1 MIYGLVYLIGFCR
14 FLLWTV
20 ITCPLIGQYTFM
32 LFLHWSKKTVKTN
45 LKLCKYV
52 FSVQI
57 YLFSLLTV
65 IVSSTFASEAN
76 DIYLRGQ
83 LVKNLF
89 SSNLFRWLKQNWS
102 DLCRELYFNFLGI
115 KMYTK
120 IQNIFLEDF
129 NYFYR
134 KSFTVTS
141 LQQKKETGSYNLF
154 VYIFALWKLCIGCK
168 YYGSFTIE
176 SERLFWVWW
185 DQHWFMDFQTLLQE
199 EMKWTKC

>member
-20 ITCPLIGQYTFM
+20 ITCSLIGQYTFM

-83 LVKNLF
+83 LVKAFSWQKLNLF
-89 SSNLFRWLKQNWS
+89 SSNLFRWLNQNWS
-102 DLCRELYFNFLGI
+102 DLCREFHFNFLGI

-120 IQNIFLEDF
+120 IQNIFF
-129 NYFYR
+129 GGF
-134 KSFTVTS
+134 
-141 LQQKKETGSYNLF
+141 
-154 VYIFALWKLCIGCK
+154 
-168 YYGSFTIE
+168 
-176 SERLFWVWW
+176 
-185 DQHWFMDFQTLLQE
+185 
-199 EMKWTKC
+199 